1 VRRALAE
8 GALRS
13 GCPAFL
19 ASTLPDLVSADG
31 RQELAEAGVPVVGGM
46 RAALAAAAASQRLG
60 RLDKPTIAEQLRA
73 TAAATRNTSERGNE
87 EDGAWLA
94 EHQAKE
100 ILRQAGVAVPTSLTA
115 LTPAACLDAAAG
127 LSFPLVLKLSA
138 RSIQHKSELEAVRV
152 GIEDEAELLRHA
164 EDLMS
169 IAGQIHLEA
178 GLAGEPSGEPP
189 VFLVEE
195 MAGRG
200 IELIVTARSDAVVP
214 SLTIGLGGVW
224 AEQLADSVVVPLPAS
239 PGQVKEALPRLKA
252 FGLLDGSRG
261 RRPVDLDGVAEFASG
276 VGGLLLDYR
285 DEDGRGFDLL
295 ELNPVVAGPEG
306 AIALDALS
314 HLA

>member
-19 ASTLPDLVSADG
+19 ASTLPDLVSETG
-31 RQELAEAGVPVVGGM
+31 RSELAEAGIPVVSGM
-46 RAALAAAAASQRLG
+46 RAAVAAAAASQRLG
-60 RLDKPTIAEQLRA
+60 PLDGGTIAEQLRA
-73 TAAATRNTSERGNE
+73 TAATTRKISGKGIEGE
-87 EDGAWLA
+87 GSWLA
-94 EHQAKE
+94 EHRAKDV
-100 ILRQAGVAVPTSLTA
+100 LRGAGVAVPPSLTA
-115 LTPAACLDAAAG
+115 LSPAACLDAAAS
-127 LSFPLVLKLSA
+127 LDFPLALKLSGPT
-138 RSIQHKSELEAVRV
+138 IHHKSELGAIR
-152 GIEDEAELLRHA
+152 IEIADEAELLRQA

-200 IELIVTARSDAVVP
+200 VELIVTARSDAVVP
-214 SLTIGLGGVW
+214 SLTIGLGGIW

-239 PGQVKEALPRLKA
+239 PGQVKEVLPQLKA

-261 RRPVDLDGVAEFASG
+261 GRPVDLDRLAEFASR
-276 VGGLLLDYR
+276 VGDLLLDYR
-285 DEDGRGFDLL
+285 DQDDRGFDLL

-306 AIALDALS
+306 AIALDALA